1 MSSSLPKTHSSVSPT
16 CDTPQVCKT
25 RRLRLQPL
33 VRPPAAFPALPCR
46 RAGDVVGGFWFARLL
61 GTRWG
66 KASNYHILS
75 IGPPWGNMTSL
86 PSSCSNMPQTQ
97 APGLPSI
104 SLPDAGFCL
113 SSRASPCLH
122 SPVHPQVL
130 GHPTLP
136 RAPGGTA
143 PGSRRGPV
151 CQFALYFWDNY

>member
-33 VRPPAAFPALPCR
+33 VRPPAAFPAGPCR

-75 IGPPWGNMTSL
+75 IGRPWGIHDLSSL
-86 PSSCSNMPQTQ
+86 FLLQHAADPSSRPAQH
-97 APGLPSI
+97 
-104 SLPDAGFCL
+104 
-113 SSRASPCLH
+113 RSP
-122 SPVHPQVL
+122 
-130 GHPTLP
+130 
-136 RAPGGTA
+136 
-143 PGSRRGPV
+143 
-151 CQFALYFWDNY
+151 